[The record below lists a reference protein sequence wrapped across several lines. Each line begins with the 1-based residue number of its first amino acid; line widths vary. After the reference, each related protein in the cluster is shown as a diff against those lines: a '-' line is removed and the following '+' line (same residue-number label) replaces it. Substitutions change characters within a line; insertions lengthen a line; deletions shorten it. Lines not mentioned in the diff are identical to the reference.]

1 MCFWVITSPS
11 AFWLPLEFNV
21 KEVPVREA
29 ATENPDVKYLKNHSV
44 RVHSRGRWYTIKR
57 PKDWGNIRILK
68 QGSDGS
74 YLAKYGHEDIYTYWI
89 IYKGRHWPAP
99 VPDAAIVSVDE
110 YTDRNNYLVNVIEEV
125 GARGMPESPAI
136 VFEYKNGECSKIGE
150 GTFEF
155 RVRSGI
161 AVTTETDSV
170 GRPVSASQAYKQE
183 KRLLRSPKVVIHFPG
198 RDRFLRAGNDQFL
211 MSAPGIVQ
219 FFSNGDSRFLTLM
232 PNGMSASFPNSLADF
247 LVTIDGDSQ
256 HHPADVE
263 GIFYKGEFRKVEM
276 PGVPLEDVSSVSWKS
291 RTSMV
296 LTTKVGGKTRNYL
309 ASIKA

>member
-1 MCFWVITSPS
+1 
-11 AFWLPLEFNV
+11 
-21 KEVPVREA
+21 
-29 ATENPDVKYLKNHSV
+29 
-44 RVHSRGRWYTIKR
+44 
-57 PKDWGNIRILK
+57 
-68 QGSDGS
+68 
-74 YLAKYGHEDIYTYWI
+74 
-89 IYKGRHWPAP
+89 
-99 VPDAAIVSVDE
+99 
-110 YTDRNNYLVNVIEEV
+110 
-125 GARGMPESPAI
+125 
-136 VFEYKNGECSKIGE
+136 
-150 GTFEF
+150 
-155 RVRSGI
+155 
-161 AVTTETDSV
+161 
-170 GRPVSASQAYKQE
+170 
-183 KRLLRSPKVVIHFPG
+183 
-198 RDRFLRAGNDQFL
+198 